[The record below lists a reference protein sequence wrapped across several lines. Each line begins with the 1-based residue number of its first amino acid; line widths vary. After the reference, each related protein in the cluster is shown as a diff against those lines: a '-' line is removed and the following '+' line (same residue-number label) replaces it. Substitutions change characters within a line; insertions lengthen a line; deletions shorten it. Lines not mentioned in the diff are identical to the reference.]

1 MMDEPKFVA
10 SLEVEVTP
18 EELENLEKSSP
29 MVDEEERNKFRAA
42 LKMQEPDLPKGRIAR
57 LKSRQV
63 NKFVTPLWQVEDMFI
78 VNQKGKNNTE
88 STVKYYKKV
97 FRHLYRFLAYLV
109 AESPDEYAKL
119 LNTSKDKLVKTEL
132 DDVKFGALLPLVVL
146 ENDDFEAE
154 YRDYILDVLES
165 NEQTLNNIFRGWR
178 AIAYFCMDKGW
189 IEPRTIHVKEIEPT
203 IREVYTDSE
212 IQKLLEKPNPEKF
225 LDYRNW
231 VIINY
236 FLATGNR
243 ISSVASLK
251 VGDLDFDEGIINV
264 NVQKNRAPMRI
275 AMSAKL
281 KGVLAEYIQHYRCDS
296 KGNPLY
302 NEYLFCSSLGNRC
315 SPVTLGKSLAEYNK
329 QHGVQKT
336 SCHLWRHTFAK
347 RWIQSGGDILSLQKM
362 LGHRSLKMVQRY
374 SNLFAE
380 DTKPMVEKYAPINTI
395 QAKTGRRKL
404 TYRK

>member
-10 SLEVEVTP
+10 SLEVEATP

-119 LNTSKDKLVKTEL
+119 LNISKDKLIKTEL

-146 ENDDFEAE
+146 ETDDFEAE

-251 VGDLDFDEGIINV
+251 VGDLD
-264 NVQKNRAPMRI
+264 
-275 AMSAKL
+275 S
-281 KGVLAEYIQHYRCDS
+281 
-296 KGNPLY
+296 
-302 NEYLFCSSLGNRC
+302 
-315 SPVTLGKSLAEYNK
+315 
-329 QHGVQKT
+329 
-336 SCHLWRHTFAK
+336 
-347 RWIQSGGDILSLQKM
+347 
-362 LGHRSLKMVQRY
+362 
-374 SNLFAE
+374 
-380 DTKPMVEKYAPINTI
+380 
-395 QAKTGRRKL
+395 
-404 TYRK
+404 